1 MSAKLIFLL
10 LAALLL
16 VQCSVGAE
24 SKVDR
29 KSSKESSVENN
40 VADDDG
46 GHENTVCEEFVVEKL
61 LNFVGIHTFTNA
73 AYMQLHI
80 SHSKTGWKGRH
91 ALHMLKNRLSPVHEA
106 FSKLPNLIYKEQL
119 PHITQL
125 VAVVDKYN
133 TTGVENPETEVLI
146 IEESLKNNGA
156 FDLVRK
162 LKSESVQFFEYE
174 CLLPISEQL
183 TIKNLVG
190 CDSVMSKN
198 TLEEKYS
205 ALQEIK
211 SGSKKN

>member
-29 KSSKESSVENN
+29 DSSNESSGENN

-46 GHENTVCEEFVVEKL
+46 GNENTVSEEFVSEKL
-61 LNFVGIHTFTNA
+61 LNFVGLHSFTSRA
-73 AYMQLHI
+73 LMQSI
-80 SHSKTGWKGRH
+80 SHSKTGLKGRH
-91 ALHMLKNRLSPVHEA
+91 PLLVLKNLLGVPLT
-106 FSKLPNLIYKEQL
+106 FSKLVDLIFKEQL

-125 VAVVDKYN
+125 IAVVDKYN
-133 TTGVENPETEVLI
+133 TTGIENPETEVLI

-162 LKSESVQFFEYE
+162 LKSKSVQFFEYD
-174 CLLPISEQL
+174 CLRASSGDTEDL
-183 TIKNLVG
+183 TILKTNLVG
-190 CDSVMSKN
+190 CDSVMSKD

-205 ALQEIK
+205 ALKDIP
-211 SGSKKN
+211 